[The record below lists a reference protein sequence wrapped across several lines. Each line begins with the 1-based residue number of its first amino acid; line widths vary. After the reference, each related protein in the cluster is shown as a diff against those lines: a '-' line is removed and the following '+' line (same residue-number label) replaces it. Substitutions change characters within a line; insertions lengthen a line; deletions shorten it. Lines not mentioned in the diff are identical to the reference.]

1 MPDAEARPGK
11 AGRPLS
17 PAFLIRGATEEDA
30 EMLGRLSVTLGYGTE
45 QEAVP
50 GRLRAILA
58 SDSNLVVVAADPTG
72 RVVGWL
78 QAQAVCRLQTG
89 PKVEITGLLVDPE
102 VRRHGVGRRLVAE
115 AERWARG
122 RSVDGMVVR
131 SNVARVDSHRFYPAL
146 GFDLSKR
153 QAVYQKDL
161 RGRA

>member
-1 MPDAEARPGK
+1 
-11 AGRPLS
+11 LS

-30 EMLGRLSVTLGYGTE
+30 EALGRLSVTLGYGTE
-45 QEAVP
+45 REAFP
-50 GRLRAILA
+50 DRLRAILA

>member
-1 MPDAEARPGK
+1 MRDAEARPGK
-11 AGRPLS
+11 AGRLLS

-30 EMLGRLSVTLGYGTE
+30 EALGRLSVTLGYGTE

-58 SDSNLVVVAADPTG
+58 SGSNLVVVAEDSTG

-78 QAQAVCRLQTG
+78 QAQAVCRLHTG
-89 PKVEITGLLVDPE
+89 SKVEITGLLVDPE
-102 VRRHGVGRRLVAE
+102 VRRHGVGSRLVAA

-122 RSVDGMVVR
+122 QRADGMVVR
-131 SNVARVDSHRFYPAL
+131 SNVKRVESHRFYPSL
-146 GFDLSKR
+146 GFDPSKT